1 MAIWLLVTITSS
13 VRGER
18 VRAASTFGASPGG
31 LTAQVSYWLLTT
43 STGTAIAPGSA
54 SHLQSKYAGS
64 FPLAT
69 PGPLNDAVER
79 VAMFQRGSQE
89 LISPGKAGFGTAPL
103 IRYSPETRYR
113 LPNHNVDND
122 HQDGRMG
129 IHRSGGQSGKHKY
142 QSASRAK

>member
-1 MAIWLLVTITSS
+1 MP
-13 VRGER
+13 R
-18 VRAASTFGASPGG
+18 VAAARAAIQRREYSEIFLTLFMFVLRAEELWTPEPST
-31 LTAQVSYWLLTT
+31 VK
-43 STGTAIAPGSA
+43 I
-54 SHLQSKYAGS
+54 YAGS

-69 PGPLNDAVER
+69 PDPLNDAVER

-103 IRYSPETRYR
+103 IRYSRETRYR